1 MFTIYNFKEE
11 LLLYN
16 TTVDLTDITSNKT
29 WIYILIGIIVGGI
42 IVILAIFFIVKYIR
56 LKKTNFNLHNEMK
69 SIEFSN
75 DIQKSIVSKKKT
87 MPKIE
92 NDFETTFI

>member
-1 MFTIYNFKEE
+1 
-11 LLLYN
+11 
-16 TTVDLTDITSNKT
+16 
-29 WIYILIGIIVGGI
+29 
-42 IVILAIFFIVKYIR
+42 
-56 LKKTNFNLHNEMK
+56 MK

-87 MPKIE
+87 MSKIE

>member
-75 DIQKSIVSKKKT
+75 DIQKSIVSKKKQCL
-87 MPKIE
+87 K
-92 NDFETTFI
+92 

>member
-56 LKKTNFNLHNEMK
+56 LKKNKFQ
-69 SIEFSN
+69 SS
-75 DIQKSIVSKKKT
+75 
-87 MPKIE
+87 
-92 NDFETTFI
+92 

>member
-75 DIQKSIVSKKKT
+75 DIQKSIVNKKKT
-87 MPKIE
+87 MSKIE

>member
-87 MPKIE
+87 MSKIE